1 MVGLCSGTAC
11 QRVAEPSL
19 ASVTVIV
26 QELWENTRR
35 GRAHLPRLGS
45 GLVLDGGLTVPLEV
59 LGYIRGD
66 VALAESF

>member
-45 GLVLDGGLTVPLEV
+45 GLVLDGGSDCAPGGPWIHSWRRSL
-59 LGYIRGD
+59 
-66 VALAESF
+66 S